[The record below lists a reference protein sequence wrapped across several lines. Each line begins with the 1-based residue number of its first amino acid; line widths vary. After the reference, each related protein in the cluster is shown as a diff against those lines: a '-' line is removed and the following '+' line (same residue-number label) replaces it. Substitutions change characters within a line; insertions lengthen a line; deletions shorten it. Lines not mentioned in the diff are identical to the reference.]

1 MVPEITLP
9 PNSYVADQG
18 GIGNIMDI
26 AFFMYIYIYKRG
38 QTLTLAL
45 CQGSLEMG
53 LNRSKWLQMGPNGSK
68 LVQIALNSSKK
79 VQIAPNSST

>member
-9 PNSYVADQG
+9 PNSYVADHG

-26 AFFMYIYIYKRG
+26 AFSNVYIYKRG

-53 LNRSKWLQMGPNGSK
+53 PNRSKWFQMGPNGSK

-79 VQIAPNSST
+79 VQIAPNSSS